1 LFGVLFVR
9 RSRDRFIKKLTLK
22 TKGKKF
28 HFTEKVKALTLQDFE
43 GLMEEAGIYRY
54 FGDYKLK
61 KFYKNESERLIMI
74 LNS

>member
-1 LFGVLFVR
+1 
-9 RSRDRFIKKLTLK
+9 LK

-28 HFTEKVKALTLQDFE
+28 ISLKSKALTLQDFE
-43 GLMEEAGIYRY
+43 GLMEEAGIYLY
-54 FGDYKLK
+54 IFGDYKLK